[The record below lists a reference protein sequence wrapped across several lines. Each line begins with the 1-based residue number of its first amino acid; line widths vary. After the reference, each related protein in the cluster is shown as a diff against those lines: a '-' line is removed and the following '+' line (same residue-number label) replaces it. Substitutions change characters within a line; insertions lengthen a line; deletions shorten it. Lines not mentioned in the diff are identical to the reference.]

1 MTLPLRAKNNLGVKE
16 QLRPRPKKAK
26 TICFCLSFG
35 KSIGSLCLSSSVSFS
50 DFFTRPDM
58 ISFSYSEYFSLFYS
72 CCHHFRRAA
81 QSGGQTSASGSGVR
95 RRYDGSFFILPQA
108 EVLDPVVLVIKEG
121 DETALHNMIQ
131 AGKNLAQPNKDGW
144 LPLHEA
150 AYYGQE
156 GCLKL
161 LHKCNNCHGQAFSLD
176 HSGVLDY
183 NFIYLLGYA
192 AKNRAVVSYIWA
204 FPGTID
210 QRTLQEETALY
221 LATNRGNI
229 DCMRSLLQAGAEP
242 DIANK
247 VRETPLYKACE
258 RKNSEA
264 VQVLLQYNADVNH
277 RCNRGWT
284 ALHEAVARNDL
295 EIIEFLLQGG
305 AKVESANCYGITS
318 LFVAAESGH
327 LEALRYLAKCGADIN
342 TQASDKASAL
352 YEACKNGHEK
362 IVEFLLSQGADANKT
377 NKDGFLPIHVASK
390 KGYYEIV
397 KMLLPV
403 TSRTRIKRS
412 GISPLHLA
420 AERNHDDVLEELI
433 DAGFDV
439 NATLSFERSRLYEDR
454 RTSILYFAVFNNNI
468 YNTEL
473 LLEAGADPNV
483 DLINPLLIS
492 IRHGC
497 LKTMKLLLDYGA
509 NINAYVASHPT
520 TFPATI
526 MFSMKY
532 LVLLKYLMD
541 MGCDA
546 NSCFTC
552 SYGCGPHPPIDIRR
566 DRYNDPVVNNDNKIV
581 QFCEMVSTPEMN
593 RWAGPIIDVLLDY
606 VGNVQL
612 CSRLK
617 EQIDSYEDWSN
628 IKVKAEPPRPLAH
641 LCRIKIRIVIGKNR
655 LSLID
660 ALPLPRRLIRYLQYD
675 STQ

>member
-1 MTLPLRAKNNLGVKE
+1 MLFH
-16 QLRPRPKKAK
+16 KKAVDLVYEHFVCLYCCTDIK
-26 TICFCLSFG
+26 DDDDDDDDDDDLRQWYFPKLFYNDPIFLQKQINATSQHTDFLSF
-35 KSIGSLCLSSSVSFS
+35 
-50 DFFTRPDM
+50 DM
-58 ISFSYSEYFSLFYS
+58 
-72 CCHHFRRAA
+72 
-81 QSGGQTSASGSGVR
+81 T
-95 RRYDGSFFILPQA
+95 
-108 EVLDPVVLVIKEG
+108 
-121 DETALHNMIQ
+121 
-131 AGKNLAQPNKDGW
+131 
-144 LPLHEA
+144 
-150 AYYGQE
+150 
-156 GCLKL
+156 
-161 LHKCNNCHGQAFSLD
+161 
-176 HSGVLDY
+176 
-183 NFIYLLGYA
+183 
-192 AKNRAVVSYIWA
+192 
-204 FPGTID
+204 
-210 QRTLQEETALY
+210 
-221 LATNRGNI
+221 
-229 DCMRSLLQAGAEP
+229 
-242 DIANK
+242 
-247 VRETPLYKACE
+247 ACE

-295 EIIEFLLQGG
+295 EIIELLLQGG
-305 AKVESANCYGITS
+305 AKVESTNCYGITS
-318 LFVAAESGH
+318 LFVAAERGH
-327 LEALRYLAKCGADIN
+327 NRTIDGSVVVCTAFIHFSFKFLVKNYVLLLIPDLLRFYFTHLSFSGADIN

-352 YEACKNGHEK
+352 YEASKNGHEK

-454 RTSILYFAVFNNNI
+454 RTSVLYFAVFNNNV
-468 YNTEL
+468 YSTEL

-509 NINAYVASHPT
+509 NINAYIASHPT
-520 TFPATI
+520 TFPATV

-552 SYGCGPHPPIDIRR
+552 SYGCGPHPPIEVRR
-566 DRYNDPVVNNDNKIV
+566 DRYNDP
-581 QFCEMVSTPEMN
+581 FCEMVSTPEMS

-617 EQIDSYEDWSN
+617 EQIDSYEDW
-628 IKVKAEPPRPLAH
+628 PLAH
-641 LCRIKIRIVIGKNR
+641 LCRIKIRIVIEKNR

-660 ALPLPRRLIRYLQYD
+660 TLPLPRRLILNHY
-675 STQ
+675 TE

>member
-26 TICFCLSFG
+26 TICFCLS
-35 KSIGSLCLSSSVSFS
+35 LRNRHA
-50 DFFTRPDM
+50 T
-58 ISFSYSEYFSLFYS
+58 
-72 CCHHFRRAA
+72 

-121 DETALHNMIQ
+121 DETALQNMIQ
-131 AGKNLAQPNKDGW
+131 TGKNLAQPNKDGW

-161 LHKCNNCHGQAFSLD
+161 LHRS
-176 HSGVLDY
+176 
-183 NFIYLLGYA
+183 
-192 AKNRAVVSYIWA
+192 

-305 AKVESANCYGITS
+305 AKIESANCYGITS

-327 LEALRYLAKCGADIN
+327 LEALRFLAKYGADIN

-352 YEACKNGHEK
+352 YEASKNGHEK

-420 AERNHDDVLEELI
+420 TECNHDDVLEELI

-454 RTSILYFAVFNNNI
+454 RTSVLYFAVFNNNV
-468 YNTEL
+468 YTTEL

-520 TFPATI
+520 TFPATV

-566 DRYNDPVVNNDNKIV
+566 DRYSDPAVNNDNKIV
-581 QFCEMVSTPEMN
+581 QFCEMVSTPEMSP
-593 RWAGPIIDVLLDY
+593 WAGPIIDVLLDY

-617 EQIDSYEDWSN
+617 EEIDSYEDWSN
-628 IKVKAEPPRPLAH
+628 IKVKA
-641 LCRIKIRIVIGKNR
+641 G
-655 LSLID
+655 
-660 ALPLPRRLIRYLQYD
+660 
-675 STQ
+675 